1 MFINIKIK
9 KLIIQQS
16 NLRKLF
22 IRDENAQYIIEK
34 IHVKN
39 QIDIISHCLL
49 IQRKAFF
56 SDKASYFPI
65 YLE

>member
-16 NLRKLF
+16 NVRKLF

-56 SDKASYFPI
+56 LDKALYFPI
-65 YLE
+65 YIE